1 MLLAST
7 ATLAPPPLSPGPEAD
22 VATDPVMPVL
32 VLVLPLPETCSTTTG
47 ARALLPDPEST
58 HDDVTEVI
66 TADGVIV

>member
-1 MLLAST
+1 
-7 ATLAPPPLSPGPEAD
+7 
-22 VATDPVMPVL
+22 VATDPVTLLVLVLVL